1 MQRLSIIVPLTG
13 DLKRLED
20 TLVSVLEN
28 QPEQS
33 EVVVVLNEPYD
44 DPYQLR
50 GEVKFVEARQ
60 GADLVD
66 CFACGLAASDAP
78 IVHTIASGFEA
89 TPGWADAALTRFAET
104 DVAAVAPLVVDRDHP
119 QRVLSAGVCWTAAGS
134 VGRIASGKPLDQF
147 AGDDGVLCGPELVV
161 AFYRRDVL
169 EMIERLPSQGSDLA
183 AATESGF
190 GDAQGR
196 VSRRS
201 GTGVRDDGHGRLV
214 GFRQPLAG
222 RRSRRAAFPALEGGS
237 RLEAF
242 MGRACRAGRAGVHAV
257 STAAVG
263 PCPFRRPL
271 LGRARFRRAANGG
284 DRLSGSR
291 EPKGGRDSSG
301 PFRHRRR
308 MSGALIAGRRVTK
321 ALVAMWRTGGVASR
335 LSGVCKA
342 TSGAGNSHGL
352 KKRGA
357 SGISYKP
364 NAAVDGAMEFTL
376 R

>member
-1 MQRLSIIVPLTG
+1 VQRLSIIVPLTG

-89 TPGWADAALTRFAET
+89 TPGWAGAALTRFAET

-147 AGDDGVLCGPELVV
+147 AGADGVLCGPELVV

-183 AATESGF
+183 AATELALAMRKAGYRAVQEPGCVTTATGDLLVSGSPWREGVAGERLF
-190 GDAQGR
+190 
-196 VSRRS
+196 RRWKAVPGWKRS
-201 GTGVRDDGHGRLV
+201 WAAHAALV
-214 GFRQPLAG
+214 GLECMQFPLRPSVLARLAG
-222 RRSRRAAFPALEGGS
+222 RFWAALGFGAPRTVAIGSQAAASQKGAVIRPAHFGT
-237 RLEAF
+237 AD
-242 MGRACRAGRAGVHAV
+242 ACRA
-257 STAAVG
+257 
-263 PCPFRRPL
+263 RRS
-271 LGRARFRRAANGG
+271 RAAG
-284 DRLSGSR
+284 
-291 EPKGGRDSSG
+291 
-301 PFRHRRR
+301 
-308 MSGALIAGRRVTK
+308 
-321 ALVAMWRTGGVASR
+321 
-335 LSGVCKA
+335 
-342 TSGAGNSHGL
+342 
-352 KKRGA
+352 
-357 SGISYKP
+357 
-364 NAAVDGAMEFTL
+364 
-376 R
+376 